1 MSVSQSIPIQVE
13 GCPFHVD
20 VVDDVDPL
28 KIKILT
34 KGLEAPVVGK
44 EMKFAVCTVGAG
56 NGDLKVWAACVINAS
71 GKNVARQENV

>member
-1 MSVSQSIPIQVE
+1 MD

-34 KGLEAPVVGK
+34 KGLESPVVGK

-56 NGDLKVWAACVINAS
+56 NGDLKV
-71 GKNVARQENV
+71 

>member
-1 MSVSQSIPIQVE
+1 M
-13 GCPFHVD
+13 D

-34 KGLEAPVVGK
+34 KGLENPTVGT

-56 NGDLKVWAACVINAS
+56 NGDLKVCYPALSLSLSLSAYVSCNTMFLFRFVHS
-71 GKNVARQENV
+71 SV